1 MSIKIEETVTTVKS
15 VTEAAGELSVT
26 QLIMDASPLV
36 QGVMLFLL
44 LLSIV
49 SWTIIFQRGKYLKM
63 CKQKATEF
71 EEEFWGN
78 IDLNTL
84 FQKCKNKTEFE
95 QSALEKIYVSGFT
108 EFQRMY
114 RQGVKNKDALLE
126 GTYRKMKVSS
136 AREIEE
142 LENHLPTLAT
152 IGSISPYI
160 GLFGTVWGIMTA
172 FIALSAVKNATLAMV
187 APPIAEALIA
197 TAMGLFAAIP
207 AVMFY
212 NRYATKVEKLEN
224 QYLNFIDE
232 FSTILNRNTAAN
244 NAQPTSTATPNS
256 TSTKS

>member
-1 MSIKIEETVTTVKS
+1 MNSAEI
-15 VTEAAGELSVT
+15 SVT
-26 QLIMDASPLV
+26 QLILDASPLV
-36 QGVMLFLL
+36 QAVMLFLL
-44 LLSIV
+44 IMSIV
-49 SWTIIFQRGKYLKM
+49 SWTLIIQRGRYLKE
-63 CKQKATEF
+63 CRRKALEF
-71 EEEFWGN
+71 EDIFWGK
-78 IDLNTL
+78 IELNEL
-84 FQKCKNKTEFE
+84 YQNYRQKTDNTG
-95 QSALEKIYVSGFT
+95 LEKIFIAGFKEYAST
-108 EFQRMY
+108 LKK
-114 RQGVKNKDALLE
+114 GVKNKDTLIDVS
-126 GTYRKMKVSS
+126 YRAMKVTC

-172 FIALSAVKNATLAMV
+172 FLALSAVKNATLAMV

-212 NRYATKVEKLEN
+212 NRYSTKVAKLEN

-244 NAQPTSTATPNS
+244 IPATPAQNQQQ
-256 TSTKS
+256 

>member
-1 MSIKIEETVTTVKS
+1 MITEEVSTVSSKVLGQAQNADLSI
-15 VTEAAGELSVT
+15 T
-26 QLIMDASPLV
+26 QLIIDASPLV

-49 SWTIIFQRGKYLKM
+49 SWTLIIQRGRYLSS
-63 CKQKATEF
+63 CKRKALRF
-71 EEEFWGN
+71 EDEFWGN
-78 IDLNTL
+78 IDLNQL
-84 FQKCKNKTEFE
+84 YQNCKSKKDL
-95 QSALEKIYVSGFT
+95 SGMEKIFTQGFT
-108 EFQRMY
+108 EFARLHK
-114 RQGVKNKDALLE
+114 QGVKNKDTLLD
-126 GTYRKMKVSS
+126 GTYRAMKVTC

-160 GLFGTVWGIMTA
+160 GLFGTVWGIMSA

-244 NAQPTSTATPNS
+244 NQNN
-256 TSTKS
+256 